1 LKPKIISF
9 IFKYGLIIGGLF
21 ILLIS
26 GIIINNGFLKK
37 QITKENVIV
46 TAKVIESPKD
56 CDDLGRRGGY
66 CKLEF
71 NGKTFV
77 KNVNRIFC
85 KSVADKKEVK
95 MLTNGKMDE
104 LIFPNEYENSND
116 FVYGLLLGLFA
127 IVIIYKGFKK

>member
-1 LKPKIISF
+1 M
-9 IFKYGLIIGGLF
+9 
-21 ILLIS
+21 LLIT

-37 QITKENVIV
+37 QITKENIVV
-46 TAKVIESPKD
+46 TAKVIDSPKA

-71 NGKTFV
+71 NGKIFV
-77 KNVNRIFC
+77 KNVDRIFC
-85 KSVADKKEVK
+85 ELVADKKEVK

-104 LIFPNEYENSND
+104 LIFLNEYENSND
-116 FVYGLLLGLFA
+116 FVYGFLLGLFA